1 MDINYAI
8 LPFVGCIAMLL
19 FVLFVL
25 MYRPKSAVN
34 LLFLLFCLTV
44 MIWLFGTYKMFI
56 VTTDTEIVF
65 WDHIIYAGVTLMPVF
80 LYHFGV
86 VYLRKIETSKIQHL
100 IVASGYIFG
109 FIFLVLSQFSQLF
122 VSGVY
127 RYKWGAHTIAGPFH
141 HIFLVFFLFYFFG
154 FLGQLIK
161 FCSHC
166 HGIAKS
172 QLCYVTAGFAFFVI
186 VGPFAYFPAYQIPTF
201 PIVFIAVIPFVA
213 LLFHSMI
220 KYEFLSDFDE
230 LLIMS
235 AVKRQVK

>member
-1 MDINYAI
+1 MNIDYTI
-8 LPFVGCIAMLL
+8 LPFAGCIAMLL

-25 MYRPKSAVN
+25 MYRPKSMVN
-34 LLFLLFCLTV
+34 FLFLLFCFTV

-56 VTTDTEIVF
+56 VATDAEIVF

-86 VYLRKIETSKIQHL
+86 VYLRKIEASKIQHW
-100 IVASGYIFG
+100 IVMFGYIFG
-109 FIFLVLSQFSQLF
+109 FIFLALSQFSQLF

-127 RYKWGAHTIAGPFH
+127 HYKWGAHTIAGPFH

-161 FCSHC
+161 FCSYC
-166 HGIAKS
+166 HGIVRL
-172 QLCYVTAGFAFFVI
+172 QLYYVTAGFAFFVF

-201 PIVFIAVIPFVA
+201 PAVFIAVIPFVV
-213 LLFHSMI
+213 LLFHAMI

-230 LLIMS
+230 LLILS
-235 AVKRQVK
+235 ANKDR